1 MSGLSLA
8 NERDQMSA
16 NNQRAAL
23 AIAAVLALTP
33 VTAEATIAQAV
44 QFDRKVEQSAA
55 IVLGRV
61 VSQQSSWDANKQRI
75 LTYSKFRIEKTLK
88 GFPSQE
94 VTIVTPGGQVGDI
107 AQDYVGIP
115 RFTPGEDHV
124 VFLRNTRVGPT
135 VAFLEQGAYRVE
147 TDSRGER
154 VVQPLV
160 SAAVLVDTQRGVA
173 VPPESVRSLSDF
185 EGSVRLSIQR
195 RQANQ
200 MKMIEEKKRQDAS
213 LWSTVK
219 RNRTIV
225 IIALLGAVLATWQL
239 VLRRP

>member
-1 MSGLSLA
+1 MST
-8 NERDQMSA
+8 

-23 AIAAVLALTP
+23 AVAAVLALTP
-33 VTAEATIAQAV
+33 VTAEATVARAV
-44 QFDRKVEQSAA
+44 QFDQKVEQSAA

-88 GFPSQE
+88 GFPAQE
-94 VTIVTPGGQVGDI
+94 MTIVTPGGQVGDI

-115 RFTPGEDHV
+115 RFTPGDDHV
-124 VFLRNTRVGPT
+124 VFVRNTRVGPT

-147 TDSRGER
+147 TDSHGDRI
-154 VVQPLV
+154 VQPLV
-160 SAAVLVDTQRGVA
+160 SAAVLVDSQRGVA
-173 VPPESVRSLSDF
+173 VAPESARSLRDF
-185 EGSVRLSIQR
+185 ESSIRVSIDRRKANEMKMFEEKQR
-195 RQANQ
+195 R
-200 MKMIEEKKRQDAS
+200 DAS

-219 RNRTIV
+219 RNKTIV
-225 IIALLGAVLATWQL
+225 IIALLGAMLATWQL